1 MPTTYQCL
9 AHIVRGV
16 SQQSYVT
23 GCPQCDG
30 KVETVDAI
38 YAEQLETPVQ
48 ICAPASWPMN
58 TAQRIVEDH
67 KKHGGYRIPAI
78 EEARELAVA
87 MESDSCINRVYVFSD
102 GSKLRLDVY
111 EFKVV
116 D

>member
-9 AHIVRGV
+9 AHIVRGEF
-16 SQQSYVT
+16 QQSNVAGY
-23 GCPQCDG
+23 PQCDG
-30 KVETVDAI
+30 KVETVEAI
-38 YAEQLETPVQ
+38 HAKQLERPAQ
-48 ICAPASWPMN
+48 IWAPASEPMN

-67 KKHGGYRIPAI
+67 KKHGGYLIPAI
-78 EEARELAVA
+78 EEARELAIA

>member
-9 AHIVRGV
+9 AHIVRGEF
-16 SQQSYVT
+16 QQSNVA

-38 YAEQLETPVQ
+38 YAEQLEIPAQ
-48 ICAPASWPMN
+48 ICDPASGSMN

-67 KKHGGYRIPAI
+67 KKHGGYLIPVI
-78 EEARELAVA
+78 EEARELAVS
-87 MESDSCINRVYVFSD
+87 MESDTCINRVYVFSD